1 MVRSVLNETDKER
14 CRLWRQ
20 QMREEK
26 KQRETQRK
34 EQLQL
39 EKDEKKKIKE
49 EEKKQREEQI
59 KNDKKEFIR
68 NFIFDFYEIT
78 SNCNDKVQ
86 SSILGKKLN
95 EAFDS
100 FIDSKTI
107 KEVLINIQG
116 ISLKRYKACNYFC
129 GLKQK

>member
-1 MVRSVLNETDKER
+1 MVRCALNETDKT
-14 CRLWRQ
+14 RLQLWKQ
-20 QMREEK
+20 EMREEK
-26 KQRETQRK
+26 KQREVQRK
-34 EQLQL
+34 EQSQQ
-39 EKDEKKKIKE
+39 EKETNKKRKE
-49 EEKKQREEQI
+49 EEKQQRAEKI
-59 KNDKKEFIR
+59 KKDKKEFIR

-86 SSILGKKLN
+86 SSILGKKIN
-95 EAFDS
+95 EAFNS

-116 ISLKRYKACNYFC
+116 ISLKSYKACNYFC

>member
-39 EKDEKKKIKE
+39 EKEENKKKKE

-59 KNDKKEFIR
+59 KKDKNEFIR

-78 SNCNDKVQ
+78 SNANDKVQ
-86 SSILGKKLN
+86 SSILGKKIN
-95 EAFDS
+95 EAFNS
-100 FIDSKTI
+100 FVDSKTI
-107 KEVLINIQG
+107 KDVLINIQG
-116 ISLKRYKACNYFC
+116 ISLKRFKECNHFC